1 MCIGNNFSNIFCSL
15 MIYLIINRCI
25 LKVFLTKI
33 LIFIPIY
40 ENILIYATKKSL
52 IYNQGLKRA
61 DDGNRTRD
69 LRLTKATLYRLSQ
82 GSTSLTPIYYIVN
95 IQNCQVKIKN
105 FCGLQH
111 EPSLVFTLLFPD
123 CNSASRTRY
132 IVRPGRRSYI
142 LFFQAAVFPC
152 SYFRRAPTSLYRA
165 DSRCL
170 SA

>member
-69 LRLTKATLYRLSQ
+69 LRLTKATLYRLSHI
-82 GSTSLTPIYYIVN
+82 STRKLFCFFVSSL
-95 IQNCQVKIKN
+95 
-105 FCGLQH
+105 LH
-111 EPSLVFTLLFPD
+111 LVFYQNYSELST
-123 CNSASRTRY
+123 
-132 IVRPGRRSYI
+132 
-142 LFFQAAVFPC
+142 VFSTNLKIFIC
-152 SYFRRAPTSLYRA
+152 SQIFL
-165 DSRCL
+165 CF
-170 SA
+170 

>member
-1 MCIGNNFSNIFCSL
+1 MCIGNNFSNLFCSL

-69 LRLTKATLYRLSQ
+69 LRLTKATLYRLSHSSISISGHFCRSQ
-82 GSTSLTPIYYIVN
+82 LIILTEKAYPVNRQFDFFAFVFFYIYFSI
-95 IQNCQVKIKN
+95 
-105 FCGLQH
+105 
-111 EPSLVFTLLFPD
+111 
-123 CNSASRTRY
+123 
-132 IVRPGRRSYI
+132 
-142 LFFQAAVFPC
+142 FF
-152 SYFRRAPTSLYRA
+152 S
-165 DSRCL
+165 
-170 SA
+170 

>member
-69 LRLTKATLYRLSQ
+69 LRLTKATLYRLSHSSISISGHFCRSQ
-82 GSTSLTPIYYIVN
+82 LIILTEKAYPVNRQFDFFAFVFFYIYFSI
-95 IQNCQVKIKN
+95 
-105 FCGLQH
+105 
-111 EPSLVFTLLFPD
+111 
-123 CNSASRTRY
+123 
-132 IVRPGRRSYI
+132 
-142 LFFQAAVFPC
+142 FF
-152 SYFRRAPTSLYRA
+152 S
-165 DSRCL
+165 
-170 SA
+170 

>member
-69 LRLTKATLYRLSQ
+69 LRLTKATLYRLSHSSIYIFEGNLPLTVDNNSRKTIYCQQVILNFILYSWRKYVLIMKKVFSRLHDFEGQ
-82 GSTSLTPIYYIVN
+82 GI
-95 IQNCQVKIKN
+95 
-105 FCGLQH
+105 
-111 EPSLVFTLLFPD
+111 LLPK
-123 CNSASRTRY
+123 
-132 IVRPGRRSYI
+132 
-142 LFFQAAVFPC
+142 
-152 SYFRRAPTSLYRA
+152 
-165 DSRCL
+165 
-170 SA
+170 

>member
-15 MIYLIINRCI
+15 MIYLIINRFI

-69 LRLTKATLYRLSQ
+69 LRLTKATLYRLSHI
-82 GSTSLTPIYYIVN
+82 STLMSGI
-95 IQNCQVKIKN
+95 
-105 FCGLQH
+105 
-111 EPSLVFTLLFPD
+111 
-123 CNSASRTRY
+123 SAAHS
-132 IVRPGRRSYI
+132 
-142 LFFQAAVFPC
+142 
-152 SYFRRAPTSLYRA
+152 
-165 DSRCL
+165 
-170 SA
+170 

>member
-1 MCIGNNFSNIFCSL
+1 MCVGNNFSNIFCSL

-69 LRLTKATLYRLSQ
+69 LRLTKATLYRLSHSSISIS
-82 GSTSLTPIYYIVN
+82 GHFCRSHLIILTEKAYPVNRQFDFFAFVFFYIYFSI
-95 IQNCQVKIKN
+95 
-105 FCGLQH
+105 
-111 EPSLVFTLLFPD
+111 
-123 CNSASRTRY
+123 
-132 IVRPGRRSYI
+132 
-142 LFFQAAVFPC
+142 FF
-152 SYFRRAPTSLYRA
+152 S
-165 DSRCL
+165 
-170 SA
+170 

>member
-69 LRLTKATLYRLSQ
+69 LRLTKATLYRLSHS
-82 GSTSLTPIYYIVN
+82 STQQSILY
-95 IQNCQVKIKN
+95 
-105 FCGLQH
+105 
-111 EPSLVFTLLFPD
+111 
-123 CNSASRTRY
+123 NSASKFASKFFIFSVFHFLCFISPVYTFS
-132 IVRPGRRSYI
+132 IMSPNTEVKS
-142 LFFQAAVFPC
+142 LFSP
-152 SYFRRAPTSLYRA
+152 
-165 DSRCL
+165 
-170 SA
+170 